1 MKKILFYTL
10 MLCLSSFAL
19 TSCNDDNNE
28 LTDAK
33 VTYYPT
39 LEIQGAKFVEVPIG
53 TTYTE
58 LGCKGVLRGEDCT
71 SGIVTSGTVDVN
83 TPGLYNINYTYTNEQ
98 GYKTSTQRTVA
109 VCDPSI
115 TTDISGT
122 YKTTADTYV
131 NLVGIKNNYPIANN
145 TIKITKKASGIFYI
159 SDFMGGLWNQTF
171 GNGTACDMSGYIQL
185 LADNSIVMLSS
196 YCSAFDNGADE
207 ITNGKYDPTTGKIS
221 YEMSYENS
229 YYNHEFF
236 ITLQK

>member
-19 TSCNDDNNE
+19 TSCNDDNDE

-33 VTYYPT
+33 VTYYPI
-39 LEIQGAKFVEVPIG
+39 LEIQGKKFVEVPIG
-53 TTYTE
+53 ATYTE
-58 LGCKGVLRGEDCT
+58 LGCKGTLRGEDCT
-71 SGIVTSGTVDVN
+71 SSIVTTGSVDTN
-83 TPGLYNINYTYTNEQ
+83 KPGLYSIVYSYTNSE
-98 GYKTSTQRTVA
+98 GYVTSDTRTVA
-109 VCDPSI
+109 VCDPTI

-122 YKTTADTYV
+122 YKTAADSYV
-131 NLVGIKNNYPIANN
+131 NIIGKNNVPIAKN
-145 TIKITKKASGIFYI
+145 TITITRKASGIFYI

-171 GNGTACDMSGYIQL
+171 GNGTSCDMGGYIQL

-196 YCSAFDNGADE
+196 YCPAFDNGANE
-207 ITNGKYDPTTGKIS
+207 ITNGKYDPATGKIS

>member
-19 TSCNDDNNE
+19 TSCNDDNDE

-71 SGIVTSGTVDVN
+71 SGIVTSGTVDIN
-83 TPGLYNINYTYTNEQ
+83 TPGLYYINYTYTNEQ

-109 VCDPSI
+109 VCDPTI
-115 TTDISGT
+115 TTDIAGDYTVQEGT
-122 YKTTADTYV
+122 YRSYNNKNADFKGFSV
-131 NLVGIKNNYPIANN
+131 
-145 TIKITKKASGIFYI
+145 KITRLAPGLFYI
-159 SDFMGGLWNQTF
+159 NDLMAGYYGQGVGYGAQAELTGYLQL
-171 GNGTACDMSGYIQL
+171 MS
-185 LADNSIVMLSS
+185 DNSIKLISS
-196 YCSAFDNGADE
+196 YVSAWGDSANSFENA
-207 ITNGKYDPTTGKIS
+207 KYDAATGTIS
-221 YEMSYENS
+221 YDMT
-229 YYNHEFF
+229 YNNGSMLFHV
-236 ITLQK
+236 ILK

>member
-19 TSCNDDNNE
+19 TSCNDDNDE

-109 VCDPSI
+109 VCDPTI
-115 TTDISGT
+115 TTDIAGDYTVQEGT
-122 YKTTADTYV
+122 YRSYNNKNADFKGFSV
-131 NLVGIKNNYPIANN
+131 
-145 TIKITKKASGIFYI
+145 KITRLAPGLFYI
-159 SDFMGGLWNQTF
+159 NDLMAGYYGQGVGYGAQAELTGYLQL
-171 GNGTACDMSGYIQL
+171 MS
-185 LADNSIVMLSS
+185 DNSIKLISS
-196 YCSAFDNGADE
+196 YVSAWGDSANSFENA
-207 ITNGKYDPTTGKIS
+207 KYDAATGTIS
-221 YEMSYENS
+221 YDMT
-229 YYNHEFF
+229 YNNGSMLFHV
-236 ITLQK
+236 ILK

>member
-19 TSCNDDNNE
+19 TSCNDDNDE

-109 VCDPSI
+109 VCDPTI
-115 TTDISGT
+115 TTDIAGDYTVQEGT
-122 YKTTADTYV
+122 YRSYNNKNADFKGFSV
-131 NLVGIKNNYPIANN
+131 
-145 TIKITKKASGIFYI
+145 KITRLAPGLFYI
-159 SDFMGGLWNQTF
+159 TLIPQH
-171 GNGTACDMSGYIQL
+171 
-185 LADNSIVMLSS
+185 
-196 YCSAFDNGADE
+196 FDLN
-207 ITNGKYDPTTGKIS
+207 
-221 YEMSYENS
+221 
-229 YYNHEFF
+229 
-236 ITLQK
+236 

>member
-19 TSCNDDNNE
+19 TSCNDDNDE

-98 GYKTSTQRTVA
+98 GYKKSTQRTVA
-109 VCDPSI
+109 VCDPTI
-115 TTDISGT
+115 TTDIAGDYTVQEGT
-122 YKTTADTYV
+122 YRSYNNKNADFKGFSV
-131 NLVGIKNNYPIANN
+131 
-145 TIKITKKASGIFYI
+145 KITRLAPGLFYI
-159 SDFMGGLWNQTF
+159 NDLMAGYYGQGVGYGAQAELTGYLQL
-171 GNGTACDMSGYIQL
+171 MS
-185 LADNSIVMLSS
+185 DNSIKLISS
-196 YCSAFDNGADE
+196 YVSAWGDSANSFENA
-207 ITNGKYDPTTGKIS
+207 KYDAATGTIS
-221 YEMSYENS
+221 YDMT
-229 YYNHEFF
+229 YNNGSMLFHV
-236 ITLQK
+236 ILK

>member
-19 TSCNDDNNE
+19 TSCNDDNDE

-71 SGIVTSGTVDVN
+71 SGIVTSGTVDIN
-83 TPGLYNINYTYTNEQ
+83 TPGLYYINYTYTNEQ

-115 TTDISGT
+115 TTDIAGTYTVQNGSYRDYNSGT
-122 YKTTADTYV
+122 VSEFKGYKVSVTKAAPGLFYV
-131 NLVGIKNNYPIANN
+131 
-145 TIKITKKASGIFYI
+145 
-159 SDFMGGLWNQTF
+159 SDLMGGYYDQGAGYGENYAMT
-171 GNGTACDMSGYIQL
+171 GYIQL
-185 LADNSIVMLSS
+185 LSDNTLKVLSS
-196 YCSAFDNGADE
+196 HIAGWGDSLDSFE
-207 ITNGKYDPTTGKIS
+207 NGKYDSETGT
-221 YEMSYENS
+221 
-229 YYNHEFF
+229 
-236 ITLQK
+236 ITYDAAYASVMKFHVILK

>member
-19 TSCNDDNNE
+19 TSCNDDNDE

-58 LGCKGVLRGEDCT
+58 LGCKGTLRGKDCT
-71 SGIVTSGTVDVN
+71 ASIVTSGSVDTN
-83 TPGLYNINYTYTNEQ
+83 KPGLYSIVYSYTNTE
-98 GYKTSTQRTVA
+98 GY
-109 VCDPSI
+109 I
-115 TTDISGT
+115 TR
-122 YKTTADTYV
+122 ADTYV
-131 NLVGIKNNYPIANN
+131 NLVGKKNNYPIANN

-207 ITNGKYDPTTGKIS
+207 ITNGKYDPATGKIS